1 MKNHVAVLLGGYSAE
16 REISLISGAAVCKSL
31 IAMGYRVTSID
42 IQRDIGALLTRLY
55 PKPDVIFN
63 SLHGRYGEDGCIQG
77 LLNILDI
84 PYTHSGVLASAIA
97 MNKHMAK
104 SILEGV
110 GIKVAKHEIITKD
123 DFKNGNFL
131 SPPFVIKPINEGS
144 SIGIHIVV
152 SDSDKPYFDE
162 KDWIFGNNAMI
173 EEFIPGRELTVTVMG
188 DRALAV
194 TEVITESEFYN
205 YETKYTNGAST
216 HVVPADVP
224 SEIYNE
230 AMRIS
235 LLAHKTLGC
244 RGISRADIRYD
255 GSDLYMLEI
264 NTQPGMTPTSLVP
277 EQAEY
282 LNISFNELVRWLVEN
297 ASCDD

>member
-1 MKNHVAVLLGGYSAE
+1 MINHVAVLLGGYSAE
-16 REISLISGAAVCKSL
+16 REVSLISGAAVCKSL
-31 IAMGYRVTSID
+31 ISMGYRVTSID

-55 PKPDVIFN
+55 PKPDIIFN

-77 LLNILDI
+77 LLNILGI
-84 PYTHSGVLASAIA
+84 PYTHSGVLASALA

-104 SILEGV
+104 SIIEGV
-110 GIKVAKHEIITKD
+110 GIKVAKHKIITQD
-123 DFKNGNFL
+123 DFKSGNFL

-144 SIGIHIVV
+144 SIGIQIVA
-152 SDSDKPYFDE
+152 SDADKPYFDE
-162 KDWIFGNNAMI
+162 NDWIFGHNAMI

-188 DRALAV
+188 DRPLAV
-194 TEVITESEFYN
+194 TEVITGSQFYN

-216 HVVPADVP
+216 HILPANIP

-235 LLAHKTLGC
+235 LLAHETLGC

-255 GSDLYMLEI
+255 GNDLYMLEL

-282 LNISFNELVRWLVEN
+282 LDISFNELVRWLVEN